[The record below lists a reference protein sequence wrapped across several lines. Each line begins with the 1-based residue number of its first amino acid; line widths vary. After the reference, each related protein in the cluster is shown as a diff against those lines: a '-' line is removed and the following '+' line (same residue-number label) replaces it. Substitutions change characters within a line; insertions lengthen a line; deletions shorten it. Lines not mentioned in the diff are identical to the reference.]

1 MGKDMAMVHK
11 AWELHEMLLGN
22 VEKGI
27 GLHRRVV
34 FCRCPSNSQHEDC
47 ELGDEGSVFP
57 PLLVL
62 LDIASSILAEI
73 LILGVEGAAWDR
85 EGSISVTRG
94 H

>member
-1 MGKDMAMVHK
+1 MAMIHE
-11 AWELHEMLLGN
+11 ARELHKMLLGY

-34 FCRCPSNSQHEDC
+34 VCRCPSNSQHEDC

-62 LDIASSILAEI
+62 LDISSSILAEI

-85 EGSISVTRG
+85 EGSISFIRG

>member
-1 MGKDMAMVHK
+1 MIHEAR
-11 AWELHEMLLGN
+11 ELYEMLLGN

-34 FCRCPSNSQHEDC
+34 VRRCPSNSQHEDS

-62 LDIASSILAEI
+62 LDIASSVLAEI
-73 LILGVEGAAWDR
+73 LVLGIEGAAWDR
-85 EGSISVTRG
+85 EGSSSVTRG

>member
-1 MGKDMAMVHK
+1 MIHEAR
-11 AWELHEMLLGN
+11 ELHEMLLGY
-22 VEKGI
+22 VEKGV

-34 FCRCPSNSQHEDC
+34 FRRCPSNSQHEDS

-62 LDIASSILAEI
+62 LDIASSILTEI
-73 LILGVEGAAWDR
+73 LILGVEGTAWDR